1 MKRIALAL
9 ILALVLVLAG
19 CGSDTSQTN
28 WDENL
33 TVIAPFL
40 AAEPMEGFDF
50 GESDDVM
57 GIGGVYYA
65 TWTNG
70 DAREFTNAE
79 GEETVI
85 FNAQIY
91 VVAQECRTAEE
102 AQQNVAAWKS
112 REKQNYQVSEEDSV
126 TLNDRDYTLLTMSS
140 GSEDNPYGFGMAAFT
155 VSGTNAICVEL
166 VCSDTFAGDPWS
178 LMEEFLGGLH
188 FSE

>member
-1 MKRIALAL
+1 MKRKVFTL
-9 ILALVLVLAG
+9 IMVLVLLLTG
-19 CGSDTSQTN
+19 CGSNARQAN
-28 WDENL
+28 WDEDW

-40 AAEPMEGFDF
+40 AAEPMEGFAF

-70 DAREFTNAE
+70 DARSFTNAE

-85 FNAQIY
+85 FNSQIY
-91 VVAQECRTAEE
+91 VVIQECRSEEE
-102 AQQNVAAWKS
+102 AQQNIAAWKV
-112 REKQNYQVSEEDSV
+112 REKQNYQVSEEFGIN
-126 TLNDRDYTLLTMSS
+126 LNDHDYTILTMIS
-140 GSEDNPYGFGMAAFT
+140 GNEGNPYGFGMAAFT

-166 VCSDTFAGDPWS
+166 VCSDTFTGNHQVV
-178 LMEEFLGGLH
+178 LEEFISGLH